1 MDPGSEIEEKNF
13 QNSQNF
19 LGMIFKKYSLFYVRI
34 DSFRF
39 FDGRR
44 ICVLRRSCVGRAFG
58 KRGQLWQVAAR
69 HFYRCYVPL
78 ILLIMLYFLVIN
90 FFDFY
95 FFTWRSRR
103 YRISKIQ
110 KDIISPKLAQRE
122 PVDQI
127 SSLSAREQ

>member
-58 KRGQLWQVAAR
+58 KRGQL
-69 HFYRCYVPL
+69 
-78 ILLIMLYFLVIN
+78 
-90 FFDFY
+90 
-95 FFTWRSRR
+95 
-103 YRISKIQ
+103 
-110 KDIISPKLAQRE
+110 
-122 PVDQI
+122 
-127 SSLSAREQ
+127 